1 MQPLEPGPDLAQ
13 VFLPVDGMPLWPEPA
28 SYCGAL
34 AEVLFVSGLVFLVL
48 PRRGFPRA
56 LFASLAAGGLLG
68 LIFAFGE
75 RGPYGLVARLPPMA
89 WFRVPVRYLLS
100 WSLAVALG
108 SALVLSFWL
117 GRAKRRSWV
126 GWACLAL
133 LAADLVFHARRAA
146 PTAPA
151 DVWQIEPAAAR
162 ALRQRLGA
170 DALGFPRRFLSIAD
184 PVYPIHYRGSD
195 LRRMLADFES
205 LRWANGMRWGLE
217 SVAGD
222 GPTLRRTTELFRVP
236 SVRAAELG
244 GVGAILESLP
254 RPAASPASE
263 ARRLAIR
270 DFQSLPRAILVPEAV
285 AVAESEAL
293 RATLSPKVDPRRTA
307 VLEDAEPLA
316 ADACVG
322 SGGMPPSAWWRAGP
336 RASSWKRG
344 FQRPE
349 FSCSSTPTSGLACH
363 GRRHRGIRSA
373 SRRRL
378 SRGAPDGRHA
388 SCRVLVRSAGA
399 ARRRGGRPRGNPR
412 APARDDPPAGPRRA
426 VVRVSRRGPSDILRR
441 TFA

>member
-1 MQPLEPGPDLAQ
+1 
-13 VFLPVDGMPLWPEPA
+13 
-28 SYCGAL
+28 
-34 AEVLFVSGLVFLVL
+34 
-48 PRRGFPRA
+48 
-56 LFASLAAGGLLG
+56 
-68 LIFAFGE
+68 
-75 RGPYGLVARLPPMA
+75 MA

-285 AVAESEAL
+285 AVEESEAL

-316 ADACVG
+316 AAASWDPEASSVRLVARG
-322 SGGMPPSAWWRAGP
+322 PARVELEARLPAAGVLVLFDSYEQGWRATVDGTAASVL
-336 RASSWKRG
+336 RADAAFRG
-344 FQRPE
+344 LRLTAGTHRVV
-349 FSCSSTPTSGLACH
+349 FSYAPAGLREGVGA
-363 GRRHRGIRSA
+363 GLVGILGLLLAMMRLPVA
-373 SRRRL
+373 S
-378 SRGAPDGRHA
+378 P
-388 SCRVLVRSAGA
+388 
-399 ARRRGGRPRGNPR
+399 GGRPGLAPR
-412 APARDDPPAGPRRA
+412 
-426 VVRVSRRGPSDILRR
+426 S
-441 TFA
+441 F